1 MQQALFYTILSI
13 FIATAILTLL
23 GISKKIEIEDKYL
36 NGLYKALLLE
46 LIAAVL
52 YLFASTDFFNQSG
65 NTNDFMDAKSSECI
79 EKLEECSQIKSI
91 LSAQNPSYEVLL
103 TQVDDLEK
111 ELKSLQENN
120 DTSKELKKRLAKL
133 EKSFFVKMA
142 HLNSEIADWG
152 MSINFTWEPDKKRA
166 IARKLQDA
174 FKEIGFL
181 EGEPNDNPLVTHKL
195 LIRYQEEKGFKH
207 TGYSSLSYLRRFPI
221 DNLKIDR
228 SFIRNVE
235 TNESDAAIVSA
246 IIAMAQSLNLNVIAE
261 GIENEEQLAFISEK
275 GCQIIQGYYF
285 SPPLPKEEIIKML
298 TNPFLG
304 KNNPQ

>member
-13 FIATAILTLL
+13 FIATAVLTLL

-46 LIAAVL
+46 LVAAVL

-65 NTNDFMDAKSSECI
+65 NTKDLLNTESSECI

-195 LIRYQEEKGFKH
+195 LIRYQEEKGFKQ
-207 TGYSSLSYLRRFPI
+207 TGYFNSQVVVEILKDYL
-221 DNLKIDR
+221 
-228 SFIRNVE
+228 
-235 TNESDAAIVSA
+235 
-246 IIAMAQSLNLNVIAE
+246 Q
-261 GIENEEQLAFISEK
+261 
-275 GCQIIQGYYF
+275 
-285 SPPLPKEEIIKML
+285 
-298 TNPFLG
+298 
-304 KNNPQ
+304 